1 MNVFISYSRLTSETA
16 TQLAR
21 KLEEIHNVWLD
32 VTDLPGGW
40 DWWEEI
46 KAAIDRSEVIVFLLS
61 PSFCLSPF
69 CLQELTYADELKKRL
84 IPVVIGNIPTPP
96 ASLARLEWISLS
108 NWEQQKGWEEGVQ
121 ELIKAIDERPEDVKA
136 HTELL
141 LLARAWKSREDK
153 SYLLRGNR
161 LKEAIHWI
169 ETSDDR
175 RPVPLQLHREFISK
189 SRHAQHSEQ
198 LLVFLCGIA
207 LALISVIG
215 CWL

>member
-1 MNVFISYSRLTSETA
+1 MNVFISYSRRDSEQA
-16 TQLAR
+16 LQLAHR
-21 KLEEIHNVWLD
+21 LEGSHSVWLD
-32 VTDLPGGW
+32 VKSIPGGW
-40 DWWEEI
+40 DWWEEVR
-46 KAAIDRSEVIVFLLS
+46 AAIERSEVIVFLLS
-61 PSFCLSPF
+61 RSFCLSPF
-69 CLQELTYADELKKRL
+69 CIQELLHADGLKKRL
-84 IPVVIGNIPTPP
+84 IPVCLGNDIATLP
-96 ASLARLEWISLS
+96 AVLARLEWILLVPDY
-108 NWEQQKGWEEGVQ
+108 EEGLKQ
-121 ELIKAIDERPEDVKA
+121 LLTAIDERPEDVKA

-141 LLARAWKSREDK
+141 LLARAWKSRAEDK